1 MGRHSIKVKITL
13 LLTVIITSLVV
24 LLLIL
29 NSTLSEKFYFS
40 DKQECMLNT
49 YSKIDQIMSDY
60 DAGTV
65 SESQMSDSI
74 EQLTGSAAM
83 SVIVVNSDWTTVYSN
98 INGEQD
104 MINRLLR
111 SIFNKDVFGT
121 SDSAPQQNSNNE
133 NVPGDMQ
140 DMSNPDNNNPDKG
153 NLDNGSPDKNNPKNK
168 DDVSINMSDS
178 GIEESRDIMTQTDLY
193 TLQKVYDNRLGDDYY
208 ELFGTLSNGDSI
220 MLRMALQ
227 GIKDNV
233 SISNTFITY
242 VGIGILII
250 GVIAAY
256 IFSSYITK
264 PIQQL
269 SDIAERMSNLDF
281 DVKYHGKDKSEIGVL
296 GNSMNNMS
304 KKLEENISQ
313 LKSANKELQRD
324 IDRKVKMEEVRTE
337 FLSNVSH
344 ELKTPIALIQGYAEG
359 LKEGISDDPESM
371 DFYCDVIIDEAGKM
385 NNMVK
390 KLLTLNQI
398 EFGNE
403 ELVMER
409 FDIIELITSIVNA
422 NELRASQ
429 KGIQI
434 EFNQRDEH
442 IDVWSDEYK
451 IEEVVT
457 NYITNAINNCDFE
470 NRIEVSVERIGDDVR
485 VHVFNTGK
493 NIPEED
499 IPNIWQKFYKVD
511 KARTREYG
519 GNGIGLSIVK
529 AIMDSYG
536 KGFGVI
542 NKSNGVEFWFDLD
555 GKAMV

>member
-133 NVPGDMQ
+133 NAPGDMQ
-140 DMSNPDNNNPDKG
+140 DMSNPDKG

-168 DDVSINMSDS
+168 DDVS
-178 GIEESRDIMTQTDLY
+178 IMTQTDLY

-371 DFYCDVIIDEAGKM
+371 DFYCGVIIDEAGKM

-457 NYITNAINNCDFE
+457 NYITNAINHCDFE

>member
-13 LLTVIITSLVV
+13 LLTVIITSLIV

-49 YSKIDQIMSDY
+49 YSKINQIMNDY

-74 EQLTGSAAM
+74 EQLTGSAAI

-133 NVPGDMQ
+133 NAPGDMQ
-140 DMSNPDNNNPDKG
+140 DMHNPDKG
-153 NLDNGSPDKNNPKNK
+153 NSDNGSLDKNNPKNK

-457 NYITNAINNCDFE
+457 NYITNAINHCDFE

-529 AIMDSYG
+529 AIMDRHN
-536 KGFGVI
+536 KECGVV
-542 NKSNGVEFWFDLD
+542 NKENGVEFWFRLD
-555 GKAMV
+555 CNNSEERLD

>member
-13 LLTVIITSLVV
+13 LLTVITTSLIV

-49 YSKIDQIMSDY
+49 YSKINQIMNDY

-74 EQLTGSAAM
+74 EQLTGSAAI

-133 NVPGDMQ
+133 NAPGDMQ
-140 DMSNPDNNNPDKG
+140 DMHNPDKG
-153 NLDNGSPDKNNPKNK
+153 NSDNGSQDKNNPKNK
-168 DDVSINMSDS
+168 DDISINMSDS
-178 GIEESRDIMTQTDLY
+178 GIEENRDIMTQTDLY

-457 NYITNAINNCDFE
+457 NYITNAINHSDFE
-470 NRIEVSVERIGDDVR
+470 NRIEVSVERVGDDVR

-499 IPNIWQKFYKVD
+499 IPNIWQKFYRVD